1 MVVVVVEDVPCLC
14 CCISVVTE
22 RLGAQMWSWR
32 LVVLVLVLCVFASGS
47 FSSVFRSDVQVQV
60 QDVFVVQ
67 VYQNVS
73 VQVMYEEVN

>member
-22 RLGAQMWSWR
+22 RLGAQKWSWR
-32 LVVLVLVLCVFASGS
+32 LVVLVLVLCGFASGS
-47 FSSVFRSDVQVQV
+47 FSSVFRSVQVQV

-67 VYQNVS
+67 VYPNVS